1 MQPTTLLVAPE
12 GHCKS
17 ALQMLPQAVSKLF
30 RRNMSQEN
38 IRHQQRSWLS
48 LVTFCA
54 VTVLI
59 AALGSAVLFAGAS
72 VAFATGEFQN
82 ATATHEVSFQTSDGS
97 APADQ
102 TFNGVITD
110 SRCGARHRKNSGKAP
125 AECTRTCVK
134 GGAKYVLV
142 DGEKI
147 YALQGDPAP
156 LERLAGQRVTVVGD
170 LEGTTIKVKTVS
182 GV

>member
-1 MQPTTLLVAPE
+1 
-12 GHCKS
+12 
-17 ALQMLPQAVSKLF
+17 
-30 RRNMSQEN
+30 MSQEN
-38 IRHQQRSWLS
+38 IKHQQRSWLS

-72 VAFATGEFQN
+72 VAFAIARPANGEFQD
-82 ATATHEVSFQTSDGS
+82 ATATHEISYQTTGGS
-97 APADQ
+97 AASDQ

-110 SRCGARHRKNSGKAP
+110 SRCGARHRKNLGKAP

-147 YALQGDPAP
+147 YALQGDSAP

>member
-1 MQPTTLLVAPE
+1 
-12 GHCKS
+12 
-17 ALQMLPQAVSKLF
+17 MLPANCSEMLGK
-30 RRNMSQEN
+30 NMSQEN
-38 IRHQQRSWLS
+38 IKHQQRSWLS

-72 VAFATGEFQN
+72 VAFAIARPATGEFQN
-82 ATATHEVSFQTSDGS
+82 ATTTHEVSFQTSDGS

-147 YALQGDPAP
+147 YDLQGDPAP